1 MHKLLLVFVS
11 AVVISSCTSAPT
23 PTPSLPATRLSPSA
37 TLLSMTAAET
47 LLAQQVKDNLLAYP
61 RPPCKA
67 GVTPGKE
74 WDTYR
79 QGLAA
84 SLHKLFSD
92 SRSQSLS
99 VSSLARIFENGSNLS
114 LDIHESTVNV
124 VLVSIL
130 NSNCNER
137 TGGGTSP
144 YSPRDMVCVLDRQG
158 GFWPIAQVQT
168 VLDAVWAD
176 DHWIVLVNQ
185 TLRGSGQ
192 EFEVW
197 HVRPTVGEW
206 KKETKLHFA
215 QLHGY
220 PLPRLSADGY
230 VVTLYS
236 KPAPCDLP
244 DTYSYPYPVIEW
256 DYQWQDGQYRCITSR
271 VVATVTPAKHP

>member
-1 MHKLLLVFVS
+1 MRKLLLIFVS
-11 AVVISSCTSAPT
+11 AVVLSSCTSAPT
-23 PTPSLPATRLSPSA
+23 SRPSLPATRLNPRA
-37 TLLSMTAAET
+37 TLLSVTAAES
-47 LLAQQVKDNLLAYP
+47 LLAQQVKDDLLAYP
-61 RPPCKA
+61 RPLCKA
-67 GVTPGKE
+67 GVLPGKE

-99 VSSLARIFENGSNLS
+99 VSSLARVFENGSNLP
-114 LDIHESTVNV
+114 LDIRESTANV
-124 VLVSIL
+124 VLVSIV

-137 TGGGTSP
+137 TGGGGSRN
-144 YSPRDMVCVLDRQG
+144 SPRDTVYVLDRQG

-168 VLDAVWAD
+168 VLDAVWAE
-176 DHWIVLVNQ
+176 DHWIVLVIQ
-185 TLRGSGQ
+185 TLWGNGQ

-206 KKETKLHFA
+206 KKETKFEFA

-220 PLPRLSADGY
+220 PLPRLSADGN

-236 KPAPCDLP
+236 APGCDLP
-244 DTYSYPYPVIEW
+244 FTYSPPYPVIEW
-256 DYQWQDGQYRCITSR
+256 DYKWQDGQYRCITSR
-271 VVATVTPAKHP
+271 VVATVTPTKQP